1 MHRMVELGFQHRARG
16 AVRRSHARARR
27 AGVLVQ
33 HVLFLLLVG
42 VRVVERGVHE
52 RWERRRR
59 RENARRGD
67 ARGEHGGVV
76 IFVRPRVRDGV
87 LRECGRGI
95 RRVHERQSRRRKARR
110 VGAHAHVVHSHR
122 RRTSRH
128 RGDHS
133 RRRVPRGN
141 HADFDRVVLGHRLT
155 PRRVSRHRSP
165 QARFGR
171 DLDRH
176 NREQRAPFDVEFSDL
191 FYGRVGRAVR
201 HSLARSRGQSV
212 AASR

>member
-1 MHRMVELGFQHRARG
+1 MYAAGFATSETLRRTLRDVRVFPDAFRDWWGYLRLAIPGNGDAVHRVVELGFQHRARG

-42 VRVVERGVHE
+42 VRVVAWGVHE
-52 RWERRRR
+52 RRERRRR

-76 IFVRPRVRDGV
+76 VFVRPRVRDGV
-87 LRECGRGI
+87 LRERGRGV

-128 RGDHS
+128 RG
-133 RRRVPRGN
+133 
-141 HADFDRVVLGHRLT
+141 
-155 PRRVSRHRSP
+155 RSSS
-165 QARFGR
+165 
-171 DLDRH
+171 
-176 NREQRAPFDVEFSDL
+176 AP
-191 FYGRVGRAVR
+191 GTKR
-201 HSLARSRGQSV
+201 
-212 AASR
+212 